1 MEEEFKKYLI
11 ENGYKEWTPSG
22 NPSTVYDYT
31 KRIDKIC
38 EWESISWE
46 QLANDVQKYLE
57 QYEIGGIKENL
68 GKKSHNA
75 VINALRRFSEFVAD

>member
-1 MEEEFKKYLI
+1 MI

-22 NPSTVYDYT
+22 NPSTVYDYV

-38 EWESISWE
+38 EGENISWP
-46 QLANDVQKYLE
+46 QLAKDISKYLE
-57 QYEIGGIKENL
+57 LYEIGGIKGEL

-75 VINALRRFSEFVAD
+75 VINALRRFSEFIA